1 MNVRFFIFRY
11 IFLGVKELTFRS
23 YGVKELEGVKTSVCF
38 MSLTR
43 FVSVNAV
50 LTSFLLLYLL
60 PVL

>member
-1 MNVRFFIFRY
+1 M
-11 IFLGVKELTFRS
+11 ELTFRS